1 MPWIL
6 LAGAAISAGVSAKN
20 GEDQKKAGEKSQAQ
34 IQEQQDYARNGP
46 LGSTYA
52 PGGAATY
59 NYALQLLGVPG
70 AANGAYAGGPQKT
83 SFVGGQTG
91 GDPQKKYVGNLDIG
105 GKSGLFKDPVGGAIY
120 KGTGVDITDP
130 AGIFGKHSKITPID
144 VQVDPSKDWKAFW
157 DGSPDLQKEWN
168 SNSKLREQFSNDPNK
183 YAAYSYQ
190 NGLGDRQLNDVS
202 QNGATNGAGQ
212 PTGGADGPLSQ
223 SQGMTQ
229 AYQNFLDSTGYKT
242 NLNSGV
248 DAINSSQAAKGLLN
262 SGATGKALTR
272 FGQGLGASY
281 FNNYIQQLMGA
292 SAQGIQAGSAVLGN
306 GTSLAGTAATN
317 INNQAATQAQ
327 NNQNTSDNVIF
338 GINSVWGNGNQ
349 TGTTKPTT
357 TGPGTNNPTSGGA
370 TPGTT
375 FGGLS
380 TYNPYGGA

>member
-20 GEDQKKAGEKSQAQ
+20 GSDQKKAGEKSQAA

-52 PGGAATY
+52 PGGAAAY

-83 SFVGGQTG
+83 SLVGGQTG
-91 GDPQKKYVGNLDIG
+91 GTPQKKYVGNLDIG
-105 GKSGLFKDPVGGAIY
+105 GKAGLIKDPVGGAIF

-130 AGIFGKHSKITPID
+130 AGLLGHHSKITPID
-144 VQVDPSKDWKAFW
+144 VQVDPSKDWNAFW
-157 DGSPDLQKEWN
+157 QGSPDLQKEWN

-190 NGLGDRQLNDVS
+190 NGLGDRQLNDVN
-202 QNGATNGAGQ
+202 QAGPTNGAGA
-212 PTGGADGPLSQ
+212 PTGGADGQLSQ

-242 NLNSGV
+242 NLNAGV
-248 DAINSSQAAKGLLN
+248 DAVNSSQAAKGLLN

-306 GTSLAGTAATN
+306 GTALTGQSAANTNQTAAIT
-317 INNQAATQAQ
+317 AQ
-327 NNQNTSDNVIF
+327 NNQNTGDNVVF
-338 GINSVWGNGNQ
+338 GLNSVWGTGGNN
-349 TGTTKPTT
+349 TGTSKPSTV
-357 TGPGTNNPTSGGA
+357 GPGTNNPSSGGA
-370 TPGTT
+370 TPGST
-375 FGGLS
+375 FGGPS
-380 TYNPYGGA
+380 TYNPYGG